1 MSVQKNSS
9 YWCRPYSACPWARSL
24 AQQGAKVTVFE
35 RSHVGRGQA
44 ARLLPGL
51 IQMAKHQKVII
62 ISMPWRLTSISG
74 YNRNGPQKVIG

>member
-1 MSVQKNSS
+1 MSVKKIAVIGAGVLGLSV
-9 YWCRPYSACPWARSL
+9 ARSRRNREQKSL
-24 AQQGAKVTVFE
+24 FLSVAMW
-35 RSHVGRGQA
+35 GRGQA

-62 ISMPWRLTSISG
+62 ISMPRRLTSISG

>member
-1 MSVQKNSS
+1 MSVKKIAVIGAGVLGLSV
-9 YWCRPYSACPWARSL
+9 ARSL

-35 RSHVGRGQA
+35 RSHVGAGTSSTT
-44 ARLLPGL
+44 LPGL